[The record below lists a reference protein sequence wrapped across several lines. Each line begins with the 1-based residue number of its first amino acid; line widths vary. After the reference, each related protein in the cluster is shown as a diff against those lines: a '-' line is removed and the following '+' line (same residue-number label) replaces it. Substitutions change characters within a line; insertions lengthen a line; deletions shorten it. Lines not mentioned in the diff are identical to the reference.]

1 MRKWGVVVAVLGVL
15 LLAGAAVLRFVV
27 VPNGQVL
34 PADTDETIV
43 YGGTLTT
50 LDQAALA
57 SGDAENAVNKVPI
70 KVRRHVEVLQTE
82 GNKARVRDSA
92 LVTDARSGE
101 TLSDTAHIYTV
112 DRKTLFAIPNFTDL
126 PAEKAEGIVMGF
138 PVIGVEK
145 LGYVGWVD
153 DVEQTARVNFL
164 GEAELRG
171 LTVYEYGG
179 QFTAELDE
187 AQLPP
192 GAEPTIPKAQLPDM
206 VAAMGLSADEQQQLA
221 DAMPMLPDQIPLT
234 YTYSTDDSYSVEPN
248 TGEIVDLRRTTG
260 TSVSMPSLSDEQFPV
275 YESTVFYTPKNITDQ
290 VNGAEDNVDSLQLY
304 GTTIPIVLGAL
315 GLVALI
321 ASIPMILHRRREEQP
336 PPPPTRSHREPAMTP

>member
-57 SGDAENAVNKVPI
+57 SGDAENAVNKAPI
-70 KVRRHVEVLQTE
+70 KVRRHVEVLQTD

-138 PVIGVEK
+138 PVTGVEK
-145 LGYVGWVD
+145 SGYVGWVD
-153 DVEQTARVNFL
+153 EVEQTARVHYR
-164 GEAELRG
+164 GEAEVRG
-171 LTVYEYGG
+171 LPVYEYGG
-179 QFTAELDE
+179 QFSAELDE
-187 AQLPP
+187 TQLPP
-192 GAEPTIPKAQLPDM
+192 GAEPSIPKAELPDM
-206 VAAMGLSADEQQQLA
+206 VAAMGLSADQQQQLA

-248 TGEIVDLRRTTG
+248 TGEIVDLTRTTG

-275 YESTVFYTPKNITDQ
+275 YESTVFYTPRNITDQ
-290 VNGAEDNVDSLQLY
+290 VNGAKDNVDALQLY

-321 ASIPMILHRRREEQP
+321 ASIPMIRHRRREEQP
-336 PPPPTRSHREPAMTP
+336 PPPTPSHREPAMTP